1 MEESIKTVTNV
12 NEKANA
18 ITYNWQRYSRAKEAG
33 FYYEC
38 LWILYGFAEDRTKA
52 FFYYLGFT
60 SEKKQSSV
68 TGRKKIK
75 AQVRSIY
82 SMKPEEKNYGFNSFA
97 GKLQRMIELIDWV
110 RTDDGEMS
118 DYQKAIKRAI
128 GPLAFDDS
136 FRDSLLYL
144 NNTWRD
150 MRNQL
155 THALMNKDPDAAT
168 ETVQKL
174 VKNGYPAIRKID
186 DAVKRLKKKE
196 IRRKF
201 NIQ

>member
-1 MEESIKTVTNV
+1 
-12 NEKANA
+12 
-18 ITYNWQRYSRAKEAG
+18 
-33 FYYEC
+33 
-38 LWILYGFAEDRTKA
+38 
-52 FFYYLGFT
+52 
-60 SEKKQSSV
+60 
-68 TGRKKIK
+68 
-75 AQVRSIY
+75 
-82 SMKPEEKNYGFNSFA
+82 MKPEEKNYGFNSFA